1 MQGKRQTRDPGM
13 SQISRT
19 GQPLPAL
26 AFLGPE
32 GSFSHQAA
40 ASYFGDSVLFHAV
53 HSIEEVFLSVERGDC
68 LYGTVP
74 VENAYEG
81 SVNTTLDLFYKYK
94 TCICAEI
101 FQPIGH
107 HLLSK
112 AEHLED
118 IKQVFSH
125 QQALAQCGS
134 WLDSRLQGIPRIEV
148 ASTSLAAKIVALEP
162 DAAAVGSRAAG
173 EKYGLNILGEN
184 IENHPDNVTRF
195 HAIGKSPATPTG
207 RDKASLLFCP
217 LKNPGSLYKAL
228 ASLEGRGVHMTR
240 IESRP
245 LKTKKWEY
253 MFFVD
258 IDGHQEDPNVRR
270 ALEDMQEYCAFIKR
284 LGSYPSG
291 SHYRKVINA
300 H

>member
-40 ASYFGDSVLFHAV
+40 ASYFGNSVLFRAV
-53 HSIEEVFLSVERGDC
+53 DSVEEVFLSVERGDC
-68 LYGTVP
+68 LYGIVP

-81 SVNTTLDLFYKYK
+81 SIITTLDLFYTYE

-101 FQPIGH
+101 FQPIRH

-112 AEHLED
+112 AERFED
-118 IKQVFSH
+118 IQRVFSH
-125 QQALAQCGS
+125 SQALAQCRL
-134 WLDSRLQGIPRIEV
+134 WLDSRLQGIPRLEV
-148 ASTSLAAKIVALEP
+148 ASTSLAARIAAGEP
-162 DAAAVGSRAAG
+162 DAAAVGSNAAG

-184 IENHPDNVTRF
+184 IENHPDNITRF
-195 HAIGKSPATPTG
+195 HAIGKSPAAPTG
-207 RDKASLLFCP
+207 RDKTSLLFC
-217 LKNPGSLYKAL
+217 LRNNPDSLYEAL
-228 ASLEGRGVHMTR
+228 AGLAGRGVKMTR

-258 IDGHQEDPNVRR
+258 IDGHQEDTNVRQ
-270 ALEDMQEYCAFIKR
+270 ALEDMQAYCAFIKL

-291 SHYRKVINA
+291 SHYRKAINA

>member
-1 MQGKRQTRDPGM
+1 MDGKRQTRDPGM
-13 SQISRT
+13 SQVCRI

-26 AFLGPE
+26 AFLGP
-32 GSFSHQAA
+32 GDSFSHQAA
-40 ASYFGDSVLFHAV
+40 ASYFGNSVLFRAV
-53 HSIEEVFLSVERGDC
+53 DSVEEVFISVERGDC
-68 LYGTVP
+68 LYGIVP

-81 SVNTTLDLFYKYK
+81 WVNTTLDLFYTYE
-94 TCICAEI
+94 TRICAEI
-101 FQPIGH
+101 FQPIRH

-112 AEHLED
+112 AMRLED

-125 QQALAQCGS
+125 PQALAQCRL
-134 WLDSRLQGIPRIEV
+134 WLDSRLQGIPRLEV
-148 ASTSLAAKIVALEP
+148 ASTSLAAKTAAEEP

-173 EKYGLNILGEN
+173 EKYGLNILGKN

-195 HAIGKSPATPTG
+195 HVMGKSQAAPTG
-207 RDKASLLFCP
+207 RDKTSLLFCP
-217 LKNPGSLYKAL
+217 RNNPGSLCKAL
-228 ASLEGRGVHMTR
+228 ASLAGRGVKMTR